1 MKYQLTIKRE
11 ADEEILTLVQE
22 DPTPG
27 RQFLSKEQRRRN
39 IIFFAIS
46 AFFTGSA
53 NIIHFTFYNPFF
65 IDIRDSERLIGIV
78 ATAAAFCGLVGL
90 IFADYLND
98 LIGYKRV
105 LIIGLV
111 LVSASYVFFISR
123 PTQIIWVIIAVLI
136 LSFAFSL
143 NESPNSIMLTETAGD
158 KQKGKILSL
167 TNFFGRVGEIT
178 VSALIPV
185 ILSSIALISNRER
198 SFFYLY
204 SSIVVMVIAF
214 VILLFI
220 TDPTKVVKQD
230 KWTETFEKKGQQEE
244 EKEEP
249 KEDIEI
255 SNEPAEV
262 PSSRVEIQEKKGI
275 LKGFVETFKDKWVL
289 RVAFTFFL
297 DATFWSIGLGVHWAG
312 LLDADLLGVNALDDL
327 DISNLIL
334 ATNVTVLVAMF
345 PSGWFTDKL
354 GARALLFTSELCG
367 LLWAGLVVVFVFFP
381 QYLWILFASRIALG
395 LSVALWIPSTISL
408 FTNVE
413 SKRKSKVYNSIA
425 IFRTIGWLP
434 GGLIAGLLYDAIP
447 QPYGFL
453 TPMFILIAGFCLLIP
468 AFFTLPNRPPNNNGV
483 VS

>member
-1 MKYQLTIKRE
+1 MTIKKE
-11 ADEEILTLVQE
+11 ADEEIISLVQE

-65 IDIRDSERLIGIV
+65 LYIKDSERLIGIIATV
-78 ATAAAFCGLVGL
+78 ASLCGLVGL

-111 LVSASYVFFISR
+111 LISASYVFFISR

-143 NESPNSIMLTETAGD
+143 SESPNSIMLTETAGD

-167 TNFFGRVGEIT
+167 TNFFGLVGEIT

-185 ILSSIALISNRER
+185 ILSTIILFTNRER

-204 SSIVVMVIAF
+204 SSIVVMVIAL
-214 VILLFI
+214 VTLLFI

-230 KWTETFEKKGQQEE
+230 KWSEAFDEIGQEE
-244 EKEEP
+244 EEPEE
-249 KEDIEI
+249 DLEI
-255 SNEPAEV
+255 SNESEEI
-262 PSSRVEIQEKKGI
+262 STSRVEKQEKKGI
-275 LKGFVETFKDKWVL
+275 LRGFVDTFKDKWVL

-312 LLDADLLGVNALDDL
+312 LLDTDLLGVNALDDL

-345 PSGWFTDKL
+345 PSGWLADKL
-354 GARALLFTSELCG
+354 GARALLFTSELFG
-367 LLWAGLVVVFVFFP
+367 LFWAGLVVVFVFFP
-381 QYLWILFASRIALG
+381 QHLWILIVSRIALG
-395 LSVALWIPSTISL
+395 LSIAVYIPSTISL

-447 QPYGFL
+447 QPYGYL

-468 AFFTLPNRPPNNNGV
+468 AFFTLPNRPPNNNSV
-483 VS
+483 TS

>member
-1 MKYQLTIKRE
+1 MTIKKE
-11 ADEEILTLVQE
+11 ADEEIITLVQE

-46 AFFTGSA
+46 AFFAGSA
-53 NIIHFTFYNPFF
+53 NVIHFTFYNPFF
-65 IDIRDSERLIGIV
+65 LAIKDSERLIGIIATV
-78 ATAAAFCGLVGL
+78 ASLCGIVGL
-90 IFADYLND
+90 IIADYLND

-105 LIIGLV
+105 LVIGLV
-111 LVSASYVFFISR
+111 LVSVSYVFFIFR

-178 VSALIPV
+178 VSSLIPI
-185 ILSSIALISNRER
+185 ILSTIAIFTNRER
-198 SFFYLY
+198 SFFYAY
-204 SSIVVMVIAF
+204 SAIVVMVIAL

-220 TDPTKVVKQD
+220 TDPTRVVKQE
-230 KWTETFEKKGQQEE
+230 KWTETFDELEQEE
-244 EKEEP
+244 LKKDLEL
-249 KEDIEI
+249 
-255 SNEPAEV
+255 SNEPEEI
-262 PSSRVEIQEKKGI
+262 PSSRVEKHEKKGI
-275 LKGFVETFKDKWVL
+275 LRGFVDTFKDKWVL
-289 RVAFTFFL
+289 RVALTFFL
-297 DATFWSIGLGVHWAG
+297 DATFWSIGLGVHFAG
-312 LLDADLLGVNALDDL
+312 LLDADLLGANVLDDL

-334 ATNVTVLVAMF
+334 ATNVTILVAMF

-367 LLWAGLVVVFVFFP
+367 LLWAGLTVVFVFFP
-381 QYLWILFASRIALG
+381 QHLWILFVARIAIG
-395 LSVALWIPSTISL
+395 LSIALWIPSTISL

-413 SKRKSKVYNSIA
+413 PKRKNKVYNSIA

-453 TPMFILIAGFCLLIP
+453 APLFILIAGFCILIP
-468 AFFTLPNRPPNNNGV
+468 AFFTLPNRPSNNNGLV
-483 VS
+483 N

>member
-1 MKYQLTIKRE
+1 MTIKKE
-11 ADEEILTLVQE
+11 ADEEILSLVQE

-39 IIFFAIS
+39 ITFFAIS

-65 IDIRDSERLIGIV
+65 LYIKDSERLIGIIATV
-78 ATAAAFCGLVGL
+78 ASICGLVGF

-111 LVSASYVFFISR
+111 LVSASYVFFITR

-167 TNFFGRVGEIT
+167 TNFFGRMGEIA

-185 ILSSIALISNRER
+185 ILSTITLFTNRER

-204 SSIVVMVIAF
+204 SAIVVMVIAL
-214 VILLFI
+214 VTLLFI
-220 TDPTKVVKQD
+220 TDPTRVVKQD
-230 KWTETFEKKGQQEE
+230 KWSETFDEIEEE
-244 EKEEP
+244 EKEEF
-249 KEDIEI
+249 KEVIEL
-255 SNEPAEV
+255 SNEPEEISTA
-262 PSSRVEIQEKKGI
+262 RVEKHEKKGI
-275 LKGFVETFKDKWVL
+275 LRGFVETFKDKWVL

-312 LLDADLLGVNALDDL
+312 LLDADLLGVNALNDL

-334 ATNVTVLVAMF
+334 ATNVTVIVAMF
-345 PSGWFTDKL
+345 PSGWFADKL

-367 LLWAGLVVVFVFFP
+367 LFWAGLVVVFVFFP
-381 QYLWILFASRIALG
+381 QHIWILFLSRIALG
-395 LSVALWIPSTISL
+395 LSIALYIPSTISL

-413 SKRKSKVYNSIA
+413 TKRKSKVYNSIA
-425 IFRTIGWLP
+425 IFRTIGWIP
-434 GGLIAGLLYDAIP
+434 GGLIGGLLYDAIP

-453 TPMFILIAGFCLLIP
+453 TPMFILISGFCLLIP
-468 AFFTLPNRPPNNNGV
+468 AFYTLPNRPPKNNGV

>member
-1 MKYQLTIKRE
+1 MVKYQLTIKRE

-22 DPTPG
+22 DLTPG

-53 NIIHFTFYNPFF
+53 NIIHFTFYNPYFK
-65 IDIRDSERLIGIV
+65 DIKDSERLIGII

-90 IFADYLND
+90 ILADYLND

-105 LIIGLV
+105 LIIGLI
-111 LVSASYVFFISR
+111 LVSAAYVFFISR

-158 KQKGKILSL
+158 KQKGKVLSL
-167 TNFFGRVGEIT
+167 TNFFGRMGEIT
-178 VSALIPV
+178 VSALIPI

-204 SSIVVMVIAF
+204 SSIIVMVIAF
-214 VILLFI
+214 VTLLFI
-220 TDPTKVVKQD
+220 TDPTKIVKQD
-230 KWTETFEKKGQQEE
+230 KWAETFDEIRQEE
-244 EKEEP
+244 EKTEEDF
-249 KEDIEI
+249 EL
-255 SNEPAEV
+255 SNEPEEIL
-262 PSSRVEIQEKKGI
+262 SSRVEKEEKKGI
-275 LKGFVETFKDKWVL
+275 LRGFVETFKDKWVL

-367 LLWAGLVVVFVFFP
+367 LFWASLVVVFVFFP
-381 QYLWILFASRIALG
+381 QNLWILIVSRIALG
-395 LSVALWIPSTISL
+395 LSIALWIPSTISL
-408 FTNVE
+408 FTNVT

-453 TPMFILIAGFCLLIP
+453 TPMFILIVGFCLLIP
-468 AFFTLPNRPPNNNGV
+468 AFFTLPNKPPDKNGV